1 MAGRHPDRWHGKE
14 GSSEF
19 IDQTSVFKACI
30 LSPEQMW
37 STGVHNTEPVGL
49 EEKKNSLLYLFTV
62 CLKGGHHAVFC
73 QPSLKRPGQGWPCQ
87 AAHSTLEGC
96 WQLHLQWSSLEES
109 IRACSLC
116 LQVFTLD
123 VGLWLKHRKPILA
136 PFPSSA
142 TASLDKVCNIFL
154 PLFPN
159 GNINQSL
166 INLDYIVCLAC
177 KLFGEQSF
185 LT

>member
-1 MAGRHPDRWHGKE
+1 MADRHGWED
-14 GSSEF
+14 SSEF
-19 IDQTSVFKACI
+19 MDKTSVFKACI

-37 STGVHNTEPVGL
+37 STGVHNIEPVGL
-49 EEKKNSLLYLFTV
+49 EGKKKISLIPFY
-62 CLKGGHHAVFC
+62 CLSKGRPPCCILPTILKKTWVTLPQHTGRRLTAAFAVII
-73 QPSLKRPGQGWPCQ
+73 PWGN
-87 AAHSTLEGC
+87 
-96 WQLHLQWSSLEES
+96 

-123 VGLWLKHRKPILA
+123 FGLWLKHRKPVLG

-142 TASLDKVCNIFL
+142 TAFLDRVGSIFL

-166 INLDYIVCLAC
+166 VSLDYVVCLAC
-177 KLFGEQSF
+177 KLLRE
-185 LT
+185 